1 MNNRDLYNDY
11 NDLDIADSSY
21 AEADFDEETLRE
33 QLFFT
38 KDEYEQCT
46 RDMNVAKEYV
56 YETDQINRKTYN
68 DIDKM
73 RELVD
78 KNDHKLLEILDQKE
92 ALLDQIQREN
102 SEFIDNLDYE
112 YKTKSKQYEE
122 KIDKLIERKSDMAMD
137 IVENDVRK
145 LKEKA
150 GIA

>member
-122 KIDKLIERKSDMAMD
+122 KIDKLYEKS
-137 IVENDVRK
+137 NY
-145 LKEKA
+145 
-150 GIA
+150 